1 MYMSSYTQLIE
12 KTNPSPPMRK
22 KTVLSEF
29 FFIYSLAAILL
40 SNFYWFDFMNIC
52 GSDHKLIAIYT
63 GIWVPTTMSLS
74 HLFKKKQKKQSS
86 KSTYK

>member
-1 MYMSSYTQLIE
+1 MLSYKQLME
-12 KTNPSPPMRK
+12 KENPYPPIRK

-63 GIWVPTTMSLS
+63 GIWVPTTMCLS
-74 HLFKKKQKKQSS
+74 HLFKRKPKKQSS
-86 KSTYK
+86 KLTYK